1 MFKKRMVKKK
11 KVFLLLVGHLPL
23 AHPKQEVPPA
33 LYFASGVSDSG
44 LQRNQVMGPVVSP
57 THHKQKA
64 RFRFIPKISNWAG
77 LYL

>member
-11 KVFLLLVGHLPL
+11 VFLLLVGDLPL
-23 AHPKQEVPPA
+23 AHQKQEVPPILCFA
-33 LYFASGVSDSG
+33 LGVGDSG

-57 THHKQKA
+57 THRKQKA
-64 RFRFIPKISNWAG
+64 HFRFISKISNWAG